1 MGYFLAILSAATYG
15 AADFLGGLASR
26 RASTI
31 AVVFWS
37 QASGLLLLLL
47 ALPLLPDA
55 SPSRTDWFWGGVAGL
70 GGSIGV
76 GLLYRALAIGTMAV
90 VAPTTAVC
98 AVVIPVMAGVL
109 AGERL
114 GGWTMAG
121 IGLAIIAI
129 VLVSQET
136 PVGRTVSGSPGAADK
151 ARATR
156 QMPRGIGIAFL
167 SGVAIGFFF
176 LALARTSSA
185 AGMWPLVASRGLSLV
200 LFGALGATLG
210 QLRMAAPVAKVA
222 LGAGVVDM
230 AANAFYLTA
239 TRFGPLSVMVTLT
252 SLYPA
257 STVVLARVVLGE
269 RLSQLQ
275 VAGVVC
281 A

>member
-1 MGYFLAILSAATYG
+1 VAYFLAILSAATYG
-15 AADFLGGLASR
+15 AADFLGGLASK

-37 QASGLLLLLL
+37 QASGLVMLLL

-55 SPSRTDWFWGGVAGL
+55 APSRTDWLWGASAGL
-70 GGSIGV
+70 AGSIGV

-90 VAPTTAVC
+90 VAPTTAIC

-114 GGWTMAG
+114 AVLTIGGM
-121 IGLAIIAI
+121 GLAIVAI
-129 VLVSQET
+129 VLVSQERGT
-136 PVGRTVSGSPGAADK
+136 GRAVRTG
-151 ARATR
+151 
-156 QMPRGIGIAFL
+156 MGIAFL

-176 LALARTSSA
+176 LALARTSGA

-200 LFGALGATLG
+200 LFGAIGAAMG
-210 QLRMAAPVAKVA
+210 ALRMPAPAAKIA
-222 LGAGVVDM
+222 LGSGVVDM
-230 AANAFYLTA
+230 TANALYLTA

-257 STVVLARVVLGE
+257 STVILARVVLGE
-269 RLSQLQ
+269 RLNAWQ
-275 VAGVVC
+275 VVGVVC
-281 A
+281 ALAAIVLIVGAG

>member
-1 MGYFLAILSAATYG
+1 
-15 AADFLGGLASR
+15 
-26 RASTI
+26 
-31 AVVFWS
+31 
-37 QASGLLLLLL
+37 LLLLLL

-70 GGSIGV
+70 AGSIGV

-109 AGERL
+109 AGEQL
-114 GGWTMAG
+114 GGWTIAG
-121 IGLAIIAI
+121 IGLAIVAI
-129 VLVSQET
+129 VFVSQERGT
-136 PVGRTVSGSPGAADK
+136 GRAVRTGMGL
-151 ARATR
+151 
-156 QMPRGIGIAFL
+156 AFL

-185 AGMWPLVASRGLSLV
+185 AGMWPLVASRGLALV
-200 LFGALGATLG
+200 LFGAIGATLG
-210 QLRMAAPVAKVA
+210 QLRMAAPAAQIA
-222 LGAGVVDM
+222 LGSGVVDM
-230 AANAFYLTA
+230 TANAFYLTA

-257 STVVLARVVLGE
+257 STVVLARIVLGE

-275 VAGVVC
+275 VAGVFC
-281 A
+281 ALGAIVLIVGTS